1 VQIPIGMGIM
11 NILGISG
18 WSGNG
23 KTTLL
28 TRLIPALIKRGHTV
42 STIKHAHHKFDI
54 DHPGKDSFRHR
65 EAGAQEVLISST
77 NRWALMHENLD
88 EGEAGLDHLIAKMT
102 PVDLLLI
109 EGFKTENFPKIEVWR
124 EENGSPPRMDT
135 DKSII
140 AIACPNLDLESKIP
154 VLNLNDENLIADFVV
169 SFFQLEVLTDDTAG

>member
-1 VQIPIGMGIM
+1 M

-28 TRLIPALIKRGHTV
+28 TRLIPALIQRGHTV

-54 DHPGKDSFRHR
+54 DRPGKDSFRHR
-65 EAGAQEVLISST
+65 EAGAHEVLISST

-88 EGEAGLDHLIAKMT
+88 EGEAHLDQLVEKMA

-109 EGFKTENFPKIEVWR
+109 EGFKTEDFPKIEVWR
-124 EENGSPPRMDT
+124 EESGTTPRMDV
-135 DKSII
+135 DKTII
-140 AIACPNLDLESKIP
+140 ALACPNKDFEATIP
-154 VLNLNDENLIADFVV
+154 ILNLNDENEIADFIV
-169 SFFQLEVLTDDTAG
+169 SYFQLEAVIDVPAG

>member
-1 VQIPIGMGIM
+1 MDKM

-28 TRLIPALIKRGHTV
+28 TRLIPALIHRGHTV

-54 DHPGKDSFRHR
+54 DRPGKDSFRHR
-65 EAGAQEVLISST
+65 EAGAHEVLISST

-88 EGEAGLDHLIAKMT
+88 EGEARLEQLVKKMA

-109 EGFKTENFPKIEVWR
+109 EGFKTEDFPKIEVWR
-124 EENGSPPRMDT
+124 EESGTTPRMDIDPT
-135 DKSII
+135 II
-140 AIACPNLDLESKIP
+140 AIACPNKDLKANIP
-154 VLNLNDENLIADFVV
+154 VLNLNDENEIADFIVLY
-169 SFFQLEVLTDDTAG
+169 FQMEAALDAPTG

>member
-1 VQIPIGMGIM
+1 M

-28 TRLIPALIKRGHTV
+28 TRLIPALIQRGHTV

-54 DHPGKDSFRHR
+54 DRPGKDSFRHR
-65 EAGAQEVLISST
+65 EAGAHEVLISSA

-88 EGEAGLDHLIAKMT
+88 EGEAHLEQLIEKMV

-109 EGFKTENFPKIEVWR
+109 EGFKTEDFPKIEVWR
-124 EENGSPPRMDT
+124 EESGTTPRMGLDGT
-135 DKSII
+135 II
-140 AIACPNLDLESKIP
+140 AIACPNGELEASIP
-154 VLNLNDENLIADFVV
+154 VLNLNDENEIADFIV
-169 SFFQLEVLTDDTAG
+169 SHFQMEVALDAPAS